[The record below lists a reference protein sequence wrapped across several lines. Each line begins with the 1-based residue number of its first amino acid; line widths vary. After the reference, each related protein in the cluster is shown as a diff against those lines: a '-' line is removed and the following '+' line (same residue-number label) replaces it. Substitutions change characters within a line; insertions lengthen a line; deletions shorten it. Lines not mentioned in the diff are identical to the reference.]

1 MNAVAKGTFVV
12 QMKPQQEDS
21 AQDDVSL
28 GRMSLDKR
36 FEGDLV
42 ATGSGEMLTAI
53 TPVKGSAGYVAIE
66 RVSGSLHGRSGR
78 FVLQHSGT
86 MNRGGQQLS
95 ITIVPDSGTSELT
108 GIGGVFKLEIKDGK
122 HFYVL
127 DYSLPEQPDSVA

>member
-1 MNAVAKGTFVV
+1 MSTVAKGTFVV
-12 QMKPQQEDS
+12 QMKPQPGDG
-21 AQDDVSL
+21 AQDGISL
-28 GRMSLDKR
+28 GQMSLDKR

-66 RVSGSLHGRSGR
+66 RVSGSLNGRSGS
-78 FVLQHSGT
+78 FVLQHTGT

>member
-1 MNAVAKGTFVV
+1 MSTVAKGTFVV
-12 QMKPQQEDS
+12 QMKPQPGDS
-21 AQDDVSL
+21 AQDGVCL
-28 GRMSLDKR
+28 GRMSLDKS

-66 RVSGSLHGRSGR
+66 RVSGSLHGRSGS
-78 FVLQHSGT
+78 FVLQHTGT